1 MADDLDILAGSYKG
15 YPISI
20 NGGTIDGG
28 RRIAVKQFPNRD
40 TQSVEDMGM
49 MPRRYSLDLVVN
61 DKPDQDYFE
70 YRNGLIAVLESK
82 GPGVLIHP
90 LYGRVENV
98 VVGTF
103 SLNESFSS
111 FGDSTITVNF
121 EPDNNTGIP
130 VTSGAVSTEIE
141 ESNLTLLD
149 VIQFDLAVRFGID
162 LSFIDNFQAAAD
174 KVNGLIDKA
183 KDATSFIGDI
193 ADTVNEFTATITDM
207 AANVTS
213 LISDPLKLADSIMG
227 MFEGVGGLYS
237 AARSTFDTFA
247 GFFGFGD
254 DDDDSNGG
262 NGIGGGG
269 KYTVITSTGPVVT
282 AGQVQR
288 RQNDLVINGAVAAA
302 SLGYA
307 YVAATKIPY
316 TTVAE
321 IAKVTEILDVQ
332 YDAVMTSE
340 SSQDVKD
347 AVTEMRV
354 KVLAAFDKITASP
367 ADFSG
372 GAQVNPAQ
380 IITVDTH
387 KTSARLLAFAY
398 YGNDFHGQAIAELNQ
413 FDDVSF
419 IEGSVEILTA

>member
-1 MADDLDILAGSYKG
+1 MADELKILGGFYKG

-20 NGGTIDGG
+20 NGGTVDGG

-49 MPRRYSLDLVVN
+49 MPRRYSLDLIIN

-103 SLNESFSS
+103 SLNETFSS
-111 FGDSTITVNF
+111 FGDSTVTVNF

-141 ESNLTLLD
+141 EANLTLLD
-149 VIQFDLAVRFGID
+149 VIKFDLAVRFGID

-174 KVNGLIDKA
+174 KVTGLIDKA
-183 KDATSFIGDI
+183 KDAVSFIGDI

-213 LISDPLKLADSIMG
+213 LISDPLKLADSVIG

-237 AARSTFDTFA
+237 AARATFDTFV

-254 DDDDSNGG
+254 DDDDD
-262 NGIGGGG
+262 
-269 KYTVITSTGPVVT
+269 KYQVVTSTGPVIT

-288 RQNDLVINGAVAAA
+288 KQNDQVINGAVAAA
-302 SLGYA
+302 ALGYA
-307 YVAATKIPY
+307 YVAATKITY
-316 TTVAE
+316 TTTAE
-321 IAKVTEILDVQ
+321 IAAVAEILDVQ
-332 YDAVMTSE
+332 YEAVMVSG

-354 KVLAAFDKITASP
+354 KVLAAFDEITASP

-372 GAQVNPAQ
+372 EAQVNPAQ
-380 IITVDTH
+380 ITTVETFT
-387 KTSARLLAFAY
+387 TSARLLAFSY
-398 YGNDFHGQAIAELNQ
+398 YGNDFHGQTIAELNQ

-419 IEGSVEILTA
+419 IEGDVEILTA